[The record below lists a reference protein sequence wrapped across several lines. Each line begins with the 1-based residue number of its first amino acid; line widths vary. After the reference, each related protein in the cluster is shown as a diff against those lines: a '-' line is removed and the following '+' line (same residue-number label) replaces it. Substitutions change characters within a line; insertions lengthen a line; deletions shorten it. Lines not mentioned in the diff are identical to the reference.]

1 MLKKQEIQVRYVQ
14 AAPTVAADC
23 FLFINP
29 AGSGEYYQVVEAVAI
44 FDVAGGAGSQ
54 ADLKIVAN
62 GAQISAGTSCLGSV
76 FNLEAG
82 ARSAVKKALAD
93 ARVIAPGRSLGVDF
107 GGATINLSGL
117 VIQVV
122 LKPIR
127 GSRRY

>member
-44 FDVAGGAGSQ
+44 FDVAGGASCQ

-76 FNLEAG
+76 FNLAAG

-107 GGATINLSGL
+107 SGATLYLSGL
-117 VIQVV
+117 FIQVV

>member
-14 AAPTVAADC
+14 AAPSVAADG

-44 FDVAGGAGSQ
+44 FDVAGGVGCQ

-62 GAQISAGTSCLGSV
+62 GAQVSAGTSCLGSV
-76 FNLEAG
+76 FNLAAG

-107 GGATINLSGL
+107 GGDTTNLTGL